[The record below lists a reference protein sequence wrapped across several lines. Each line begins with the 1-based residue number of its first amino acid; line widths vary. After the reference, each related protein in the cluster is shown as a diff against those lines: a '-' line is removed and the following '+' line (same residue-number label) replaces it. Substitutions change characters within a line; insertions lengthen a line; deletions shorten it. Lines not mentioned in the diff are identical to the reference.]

1 MKSINEIQGVF
12 HAAMNGQVVEIGKE
26 KLVWCKAAANG
37 TSFPV
42 AKVYDKTD
50 GDESLPWYDIYVE
63 DYEGVR
69 YDMAEIEPESA
80 DELLGEII
88 NFLY

>member
-1 MKSINEIQGVF
+1 MKSINEIQGIM
-12 HAAMNGQVVEIGKE
+12 HTAINGQVVEIGRE
-26 KLVWCKAAANG
+26 KLVWCKPANG
-37 TSFPV
+37 GETFPV

-50 GDESLPWYDIYVE
+50 EELPWYDISVE
-63 DYEGVR
+63 DYEGVT
-69 YDMAEIEPESA
+69 YDMADIEPESA